1 MSVADGPA
9 EGIALSIPACDAAA
23 SFERDYQEVARIVG
37 TVPWESALPPR
48 AGRFGWRLGQVVKRG
63 IDIVVAVLLGIVV
76 APLLVVLGALTVLDS
91 GWPVFYPWRVLGHR
105 GRRFT
110 GYKIRTMVPD
120 ADRMKA
126 QYNHLNEMSG
136 PVFKIRNDPRVTRVG
151 RLLRKYSLDEL
162 PQLWSVLI
170 GDMSLVGPR
179 PPSPGEFLQYAEWQR
194 LKLAVRPGVTCLW
207 QVSGRNKISS
217 FDDWARLDLAYIGD
231 WSLWLDVAILART
244 LPAVLRGDGAY

>member
-23 SFERDYQEVARIVG
+23 AFERDYQEVARIVG

-63 IDIVVAVLLGIVV
+63 IDIVIAVLLGIVV

-120 ADRMKA
+120 ADRRCPAAGQTRGLPVPVQRASAHA
-126 QYNHLNEMSG
+126 QGL
-136 PVFKIRNDPRVTRVG
+136 RPRRTG
-151 RLLRKYSLDEL
+151 RALALSRSPCCL
-162 PQLWSVLI
+162 P
-170 GDMSLVGPR
+170 
-179 PPSPGEFLQYAEWQR
+179 
-194 LKLAVRPGVTCLW
+194 
-207 QVSGRNKISS
+207 
-217 FDDWARLDLAYIGD
+217 
-231 WSLWLDVAILART
+231 
-244 LPAVLRGDGAY
+244 